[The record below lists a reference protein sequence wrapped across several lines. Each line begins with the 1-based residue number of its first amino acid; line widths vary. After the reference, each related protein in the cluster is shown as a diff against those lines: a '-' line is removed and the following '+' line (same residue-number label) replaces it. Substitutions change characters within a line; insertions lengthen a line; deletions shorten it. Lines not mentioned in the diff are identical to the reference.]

1 MAIISDTKTEK
12 YTDCFAKMISLLI
25 NLSLYFQHFQK
36 SYRWINVLLLV
47 NVGGCRRC
55 SSAGRALDWH
65 TADAGSIPWCGK
77 GLSPRVNFQCKLSYS
92 VCALPC
98 AITCINIC
106 PHVEDPVICQSSVD
120 YRNTKTPSIH
130 YAL

>member
-65 TADAGSIPWCGK
+65 TTDAGSIPGVARDF
-77 GLSPRVNFQCKLSYS
+77 SPRVKLLVQTLLRCLYTP
-92 VCALPC
+92 VC
-98 AITCINIC
+98 NRM
-106 PHVEDPVICQSSVD
+106 H
-120 YRNTKTPSIH
+120 
-130 YAL
+130 